1 MIKYLARRQCP
12 KCRHSFI
19 IMLLTLSSQMRTING
34 FCGHCDHSIKWRLI
48 QRKVFAKPNYN
59 ARKQIIAR
67 LILENENKVE
77 VPAYD

>member
-1 MIKYLARRQCP
+1 
-12 KCRHSFI
+12 
-19 IMLLTLSSQMRTING
+19 MLLTLSSQMRTING

-48 QRKVFAKPNYN
+48 QRKYSSKPNRN

-67 LILENENKVE
+67 LILQSEKKVE